1 MLSLR
6 MRGPTSQDSTV
17 PAWVLHKAIGT
28 IVIANW
34 QLKRRLN
41 TVEQEAR
48 GLARPIV
55 VAVIG
60 AAVGIRAVVG
70 AVNKAP
76 ARLTG
81 ETLQRRLGQETR
93 TARVFD

>member
-55 VAVIG
+55 ISVVG
-60 AAVGIRAVVG
+60 AAVGIPAIVG

-76 ARLTG
+76 ARL
-81 ETLQRRLGQETR
+81 LSKVPQ
-93 TARVFD
+93 